1 MIRVLVA
8 GCGNMG
14 SSHARAYLAM
24 PEFEI
29 AGLVSRGD
37 ASRQKLNREL
47 GGTYAEFSEFGNAL
61 KATKP
66 DAVCISTYT
75 ETHADYAVAALEAG
89 AHVFLEKPVAETNE
103 ACARVID
110 AAKRQKRAL
119 VVGYILQVHPAWAR
133 FTELARTL
141 GKPLVMRMNLNQ
153 QSSDAL
159 WATHQ
164 NILKSTSP
172 IVDCGVHY
180 VDVMCRMTGARPV
193 LVNGIGARLTD
204 DIVAGQVNYGH
215 LQVTFDD
222 GSVGWYE
229 AGWGPMMS
237 ETAFFVKDVVG
248 PRGSVSIV
256 ATTASGAG
264 KSADIDAHTQT
275 EALRVHHA
283 ELRADGTFARTD
295 DVIRVEDDPSHN
307 ELCRREQH
315 VFLQA
320 IRGEFDLESHWR
332 AAADSLRIVLAAD
345 QSYREG
351 RTVRL

>member
-1 MIRVLVA
+1 
-8 GCGNMG
+8 
-14 SSHARAYLAM
+14 
-24 PEFEI
+24 
-29 AGLVSRGD
+29 
-37 ASRQKLNREL
+37 
-47 GGTYAEFSEFGNAL
+47 
-61 KATKP
+61 
-66 DAVCISTYT
+66 
-75 ETHADYAVAALEAG
+75 
-89 AHVFLEKPVAETNE
+89 
-103 ACARVID
+103 
-110 AAKRQKRAL
+110 
-119 VVGYILQVHPAWAR
+119 
-133 FTELARTL
+133 
-141 GKPLVMRMNLNQ
+141 
-153 QSSDAL
+153 
-159 WATHQ
+159 
-164 NILKSTSP
+164 
-172 IVDCGVHY
+172 
-180 VDVMCRMTGARPV
+180 
-193 LVNGIGARLTD
+193 
-204 DIVAGQVNYGH
+204 
-215 LQVTFDD
+215 VTFDD